1 MTPDDFDACAI
12 LAAAVLNFGARL
24 IDLFRHRRR

>member
-12 LAAAVLNFGARL
+12 LAAAVLNFAGRM
-24 IDLFRHRRR
+24 IDLFRRRR